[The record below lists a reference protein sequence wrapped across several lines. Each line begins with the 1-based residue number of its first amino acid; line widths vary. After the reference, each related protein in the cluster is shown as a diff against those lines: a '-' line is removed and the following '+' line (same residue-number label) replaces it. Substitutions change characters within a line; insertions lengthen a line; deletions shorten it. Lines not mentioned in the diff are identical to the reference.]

1 MRVPSADTQLLA
13 TSDLIKKGRWS
24 HSDHTSSL
32 DFTIWTTC
40 KKPSTS
46 LLSLTSYNTARFLLL
61 CFVRFFK
68 LYGNCASSRCQRRCD
83 REGSRLSRSASR
95 SPPESNPSSG
105 PGCFRVSSFA
115 LAIWAEYCCGCAQM
129 LDWSSWRGRGCERA
143 VGVDRWRCSRRFSP
157 PEHRL
162 WLSHDEMSTRHKDPI
177 R

>member
-46 LLSLTSYNTARFLLL
+46 LLSLTSLTPRDFYFFVSSGSSSYMVTAL
-61 CFVRFFK
+61 VP
-68 LYGNCASSRCQRRCD
+68 ACQRRCD

-105 PGCFRVSSFA
+105 PGVFRVSSFV
-115 LAIWAEYCCGCAQM
+115 LAIWAEYCCGCAEV
-129 LDWSSWRGRGCERA
+129 LDSERPF
-143 VGVDRWRCSRRFSP
+143 RF
-157 PEHRL
+157 
-162 WLSHDEMSTRHKDPI
+162 
-177 R
+177 

>member
-1 MRVPSADTQLLA
+1 MITQRSQYRV
-13 TSDLIKKGRWS
+13 SDFAIR
-24 HSDHTSSL
+24 
-32 DFTIWTTC
+32 TIRELR
-40 KKPSTS
+40 STS
-46 LLSLTSYNTARFLLL
+46 GSLELLITPRDFCFFVSPGSSSYMVTAL
-61 CFVRFFK
+61 VP
-68 LYGNCASSRCQRRCD
+68 ACQRRCD